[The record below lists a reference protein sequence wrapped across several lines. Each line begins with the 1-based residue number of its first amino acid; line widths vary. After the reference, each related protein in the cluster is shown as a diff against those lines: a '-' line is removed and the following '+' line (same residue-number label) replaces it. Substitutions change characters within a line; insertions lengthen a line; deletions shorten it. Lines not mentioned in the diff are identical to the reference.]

1 MQGQALRAGRR
12 RRKCFSSKIYAEGLP
27 GVPGGAHPVP
37 TLSDRRS
44 CTDAN
49 CLLPLGDDGVTAP
62 ATLDNRRPVSE
73 SAERFLRAVL
83 GDVPLERVAE
93 VHLFPSLRQGQY
105 ETGVAVIAA
114 WSDQVPV
121 AEREAS
127 RPTVYTARYRLVIKG
142 PDRGRWEFECT
153 AEADAPLITV
163 ETVVRGVQR
172 RSGDLEDPVR
182 YDADALAHVLRIE
195 PDTPASDSDASDVP
209 APDVSEPDP
218 DVVEPTA

>member
-1 MQGQALRAGRR
+1 M
-12 RRKCFSSKIYAEGLP
+12 
-27 GVPGGAHPVP
+27 
-37 TLSDRRS
+37 
-44 CTDAN
+44 
-49 CLLPLGDDGVTAP
+49 TAP

-83 GDVPLERVAE
+83 GDVPLDRLAE

-114 WSDQVPV
+114 WSEQVPA

-153 AEADAPLITV
+153 AEADVPLITV

-182 YDADALAHVLRIE
+182 YDADALAHVLRIVPE
-195 PDTPASDSDASDVP
+195 AAVPDAAVPDAPVP
-209 APDVSEPDP
+209 DATVPDAGVTEL
-218 DVVEPTA
+218 TA